1 MEKEYGRIDLH
12 MHTNISDGTYTPEE
26 MLQIVKDAG
35 IEVFSITDHDSV
47 KAAGIIPGLLG
58 EKSPAFISGTELS
71 CKDEYG
77 KYHILG
83 YSYDPF
89 SDAIRELVGQGHALR
104 MKKLT
109 KRLDFLRERFSI
121 TFPEEEIRKLS
132 EMENPGKPHIGNLMV
147 RYGFA
152 KTKEEAIRDYLNKM
166 KATNEYIR
174 PETAIGCILRGGG
187 IPVLAHP
194 SYGSGDELILGDEM
208 DERLRRLTG
217 FGLMGVEAFYSGFTK
232 KIREEMLDFAEKYDL
247 YVTAGSDC
255 HGKNKLIE
263 VGDTGL
269 DEVEGMPERITA
281 FLEDAFSRKGGVR

>member
-1 MEKEYGRIDLH
+1 MEKQYGRIDLH
-12 MHTNISDGTYTPEE
+12 MHTTISDGTYTPEE
-26 MLQIVKDAG
+26 MLRIVQEAG

-47 KAAGIIPGLLG
+47 KAAGIIPGLLKEG
-58 EKSPAFISGTELS
+58 SPAFISGAELS
-71 CKDEYG
+71 CRDEYG

-83 YSYDPF
+83 YSYDPD
-89 SDAIRELVGQGHALR
+89 SEAIGELVDHSHGLR
-104 MKKLT
+104 MIKLNR
-109 KRLDFLRERFSI
+109 RLDFLREEFGI
-121 TFPEEEIRKLS
+121 TFPEEEVKKLT

-174 PETAIGCILRGGG
+174 PETAISCILRGGG

-208 DERLRRLTG
+208 DERLRRLTDY
-217 FGLMGVEAFYSGFTK
+217 GLMGVEAFYSGFTK

-269 DEVEGMPERITA
+269 DEVEGMPARITA
-281 FLEDAFSRKGGVR
+281 FLKDALSRKGGVR

>member
-1 MEKEYGRIDLH
+1 MEKQYGRIDLH
-12 MHTNISDGTYTPEE
+12 MHTTISDGTYTPEE
-26 MLQIVKDAG
+26 MLRIVQEAG

-47 KAAGIIPGLLG
+47 KAAGIIPGLLEEG
-58 EKSPAFISGTELS
+58 SPAFISGAELS
-71 CKDEYG
+71 CRDEYG

-83 YSYDPF
+83 YAYDPD
-89 SDAIRELVGQGHALR
+89 SEAIGELVDHSHGMR
-104 MKKLT
+104 MIKLN
-109 KRLDFLRERFSI
+109 KRLDFLREEFGI
-121 TFPEEEIRKLS
+121 TFPEEEVKKLT

-166 KATNEYIR
+166 KATKEYIR
-174 PETAIGCILRGGG
+174 PETAISCILRGGG

-208 DERLRRLTG
+208 DERLSRLTD

-269 DEVEGMPERITA
+269 DEVEGMPARITA
-281 FLEDAFSRKGGVR
+281 FLKDAFSRKGGVR